1 LLSKGLNMMPMD
13 DPASAIVLHAHPGNV
28 DSVMVG
34 GRFRKRD
41 HAMVQDNLDGLT
53 GTLADSRAR
62 IMTEFEK
69 RLSA

>member
-1 LLSKGLNMMPMD
+1 
-13 DPASAIVLHAHPGNV
+13 
-28 DSVMVG
+28 
-34 GRFRKRD
+34 
-41 HAMVQDNLDGLT
+41 MVQDNLDGLT